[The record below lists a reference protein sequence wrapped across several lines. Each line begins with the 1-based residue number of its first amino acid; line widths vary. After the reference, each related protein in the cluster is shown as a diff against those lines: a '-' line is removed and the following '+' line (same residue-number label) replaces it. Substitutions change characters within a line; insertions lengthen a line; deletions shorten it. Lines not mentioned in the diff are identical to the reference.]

1 MSHFARIHSISLVVP
16 AVALAAAATL
26 LVAGP
31 AHAAGPTAPGLGQAA
46 SFAVLGGQAV
56 TNTGPS
62 VINGDLGVTP
72 GNAISGFPPGI
83 INGGLHYTDGV
94 AAGAQADLVTAYDS
108 VGPLAPTQTGL
119 TALDGMTLIGGVYDG
134 GALGLGVGG
143 TVTLDAQGDDS
154 SVWVFRAS
162 SSLIV
167 NSGSTVALV
176 NGANACN
183 VFWRVE
189 SSATIGTGSDFSGTV
204 MALTSIAAQTGA
216 TIDGRLLARNGA
228 VTLDTNVITSDD
240 CTATTESGVLP
251 DGTTISEE
259 GGTITGIF
267 GPDDEPVVVI
277 PEDSNDAADAD
288 GVEVA
293 ALAETGPETDAAMI
307 VSAVLLL
314 AGTALLLTSR
324 RRRHRA

>member
-1 MSHFARIHSISLVVP
+1 MSYIARVRSISLIIP
-16 AVALAAAATL
+16 TVALVAAATL
-26 LVAGP
+26 LVSGP
-31 AHAAGPTAPGLGQAA
+31 ASAAGPTAPGLGQAA

-62 VINGDLGVTP
+62 VINGDLGVSP

-134 GALGLGVGG
+134 GELGLGVGG
-143 TVTLDAQGDDS
+143 TVTLDAQGDSS

-183 VFWRVE
+183 VYWRVE

-228 VTLDTNVITSDD
+228 VTLDTNTITSDD
-240 CTATTESGVLP
+240 CAATTATGVLP
-251 DGTTISEE
+251 EGVTVTEE
-259 GGTITGIF
+259 DGTITAIL
-267 GPDDEPVVVI
+267 GPDDLPEVVV
-277 PEDSNDAADAD
+277 PGD
-288 GVEVA
+288 GNGGGTDVA
-293 ALAETGPETDAAMI
+293 ALAETGPEMDAALI
-307 VSAVLLL
+307 ASAILLL
-314 AGTALLLTSR
+314 AGSALVLTARR

>member
-1 MSHFARIHSISLVVP
+1 MSHFARIRSISIVLP
-16 AVALAAAATL
+16 TVALVAAATL
-26 LVAGP
+26 LVSSP
-31 AHAAGPTAPGLGQAA
+31 ALAAGPTAPGLGQAA

-62 VINGDLGVTP
+62 VINGDLGVSP

-119 TALDGMTLIGGVYDG
+119 TALDGMTLVGGVYDG
-134 GALGLGVGG
+134 GELGLGVGG
-143 TVTLDAQGDDS
+143 TVTLDAEGDSS

-228 VTLDTNVITSDD
+228 VTLDNNVITSDQ
-240 CTATTESGVLP
+240 CSATTETGVLP
-251 DGTTISEE
+251 DGTTITEE
-259 GGTITGIF
+259 DGTITGIF
-267 GPDDEPVVVI
+267 GPGDQPEVVV
-277 PEDSNDAADAD
+277 PGDTDGAGGAD
-288 GVEVA
+288 VA

-307 VSAVLLL
+307 ASAALLL
-314 AGTALLLTSR
+314 AGAILLLIPR